1 MNKII
6 LLSLLFFFF
15 RKIRSMEK
23 LFISIEYTSLYVNS
37 AKQEAGTIGEIVHH
51 THQSDALVFS
61 NFKNF
66 RKSSFNYFELWKNS
80 YVHVEPNVSVN
91 NLVANDTY
99 VLRSYDK
106 LL

>member
-1 MNKII
+1 
-6 LLSLLFFFF
+6 
-15 RKIRSMEK
+15 MEK
-23 LFISIEYTSLYVNS
+23 LFILIEYTGRYVNS
-37 AKQEAGTIGEIVHH
+37 AKQEAGTIGEIVDHK
-51 THQSDALVFS
+51 HQLNALVFS

-66 RKSSFNYFELWKNS
+66 KKSSFNYFELWKSS
-80 YVHVEPNVSVN
+80 YVHIEANVSVN